1 MVVKVFVPK
10 LLSTLTLISDIIL
23 AILLVYFLY
32 SVILKN
38 RIKFIES
45 FLELLKKNALV
56 FAFIVALTATL
67 GSLFYSEVMGYE
79 PCKLCWL
86 QRIFMYPMVFLFGI
100 ALRKNDKK
108 IADYAIVLS
117 IIGAFIA
124 IYHYIIQMTN
134 YSTACGIN
142 SQTPCTVKYT
152 FTYGYI
158 TIPMMAL
165 TAFMLIIILMYLI
178 KSKKD

>member
-1 MVVKVFVPK
+1 MAVKVFVPK
-10 LLSTLTLISDIIL
+10 VLSALTLLSDIIII
-23 AILLVYFLY
+23 ILFLY
-32 SVILKN
+32 FAYRIIFRKK
-38 RIKFIES
+38 IKFIDH
-45 FLELLKKNALV
+45 FLDLLGKNALL

-86 QRIFMYPMVFLFGI
+86 QRIFMYPMVILFGI
-100 ALRKNDKK
+100 ALIKNDRK
-108 IADYAIVLS
+108 IADYTIVLS

-124 IYHYIIQMTN
+124 LHHYIVQMTN
-134 YSTACGIN
+134 YSATCGIN

-165 TAFMLIIILMYLI
+165 TAFVLIIILMYLI
-178 KSKKD
+178 KRKKN